1 MNTIQKHGLGSNAH
15 DRCFTVGNMIY
26 REALKPSEI
35 MCRLFRWI

>member
-26 REALKPSEI
+26 REALNQVKLCADYFVE
-35 MCRLFRWI
+35 